1 MISHSR
7 NLIQPA
13 SIMLVILLFI
23 PIGCATT
30 SSTTTTDAAASSLAT
45 VTPPPP
51 ITPTAY
57 APEDDNGSLWNQDSP
72 FAELFV
78 LPKARKIGDIVTIK
92 IVESS
97 SATNQASTVT
107 DRESGLTAQLQKF
120 FGLEN
125 QFNDAAHPNFNP
137 ARNLNP
143 FSALQG
149 SMASEFD
156 GSGTTRRSGDLT
168 AYISARVTEI
178 LPGGNMRIVG
188 SREIEVNNERQYITL
203 SGVIRTR
210 DVSPENVIMST
221 YVSDALI
228 SYSGQGIID
237 ERQRPGWLADGL
249 NKIWPF

>member
-1 MISHSR
+1 MKATVLRMIGPTTG
-7 NLIQPA
+7 LLA
-13 SIMLVILLFI
+13 LVLLF
-23 PIGCATT
+23 PFGCATT
-30 SSTTTTDAAASSLAT
+30 TQQPAPPVAKHPVITETQAT
-45 VTPPPP
+45 VAAPV
-51 ITPTAY
+51 AY
-57 APEDDNGSLWNQDSP
+57 APDDHDGSLWSQDSP

-78 LPKARKIGDIVTIK
+78 LPKARRTGDIVTIK
-92 IVESS
+92 IIESS
-97 SATNQASTVT
+97 SASNTANTVT
-107 DRESGLTAQLQKF
+107 ERESSLTAQLQKF

-125 QFNDAAHPNFNP
+125 RFNDSSHPNFNP

-149 SMASEFD
+149 SMASGFD
-156 GSGTTRRSGDLT
+156 GSGSTSRSGDLT
-168 AYISARVTEI
+168 AYITARVTEI

-188 SREIEVNNERQYITL
+188 SREVEVNNERQYITL

-221 YVSDALI
+221 YISDARI

-237 ERQRPGWLADGL
+237 ERQRPGWLANGL